1 MKLSSRGRYAVMA
14 LADLACEER
23 GGCCSPVSIADIAN
37 RQRLPVAYLEQLF
50 AQLRRAGVV
59 ASTRGAA
66 GGYRLAKG
74 AAGTRIADI
83 VAAVDENL
91 QATRCAE
98 GGTGCL
104 GGERCLTHDLWDA
117 LGDCI
122 HGFLCSITLDDVIQ
136 GRVKPARVEKARVE
150 A

>member
-14 LADLACEER
+14 LADLAGEER
-23 GGCCSPVSIADIAN
+23 CGCCAPVSIADIAS

-59 ASTRGAA
+59 SSTRGAA
-66 GGYRLAKG
+66 GGYRLARG
-74 AAGTRIADI
+74 AAGTCIADI

-91 QATRCAE
+91 RATRCGE
-98 GGTGCL
+98 SGQGCIE
-104 GGERCLTHDLWDA
+104 GERCVTHDLWDA

-122 HGFLCSITLDDVIQ
+122 HGFLCSVTLDDVIH
-136 GRVKPARVEKARVE
+136 GRVKPARGGKPRIE